1 MPSSAKINEI
11 IQSDNLILIDFYATW
26 CTPCKLMAKI
36 LGVVEKS
43 FSRKIKVLQVDVD
56 KYAELSEKY
65 DVQGLPTLVLFHKG
79 EIIWRRSGVL
89 PQDYL
94 MNELNQTISLREK
107 RA

>member
-1 MPSSAKINEI
+1 MPSSARINEI

-26 CTPCKLMAKI
+26 CTPCKLMSKI
-36 LGVVEKS
+36 LGTVEKS
-43 FSRKIKVLQVDVD
+43 LGRKIKVLQVDVD
-56 KYAELSEKY
+56 KYVELSEKY
-65 DVQGLPTLVLFHKG
+65 DVQGLPTLVLFQKG

-94 MNELNQTISLREK
+94 MNELNQTISLHEK